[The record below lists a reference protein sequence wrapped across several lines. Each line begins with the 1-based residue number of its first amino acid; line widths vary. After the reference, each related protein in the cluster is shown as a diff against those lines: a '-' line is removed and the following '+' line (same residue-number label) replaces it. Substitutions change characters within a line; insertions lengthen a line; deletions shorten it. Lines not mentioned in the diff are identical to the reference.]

1 MVASEI
7 QVEVA
12 CSLVVTLIFNSI
24 ETAVKTQYLYFSI
37 SALVTRNSGEFLF
50 V

>member
-1 MVASEI
+1 M

-12 CSLVVTLIFNSI
+12 FSLVVILIFNYI
-24 ETAVKTQYLYFSI
+24 ETAVKTQYLYFCI
-37 SALVTRNSGEFLF
+37 SALVTKNSGDFLF